1 MADAAEDTTVTR
13 VGAIGVAI
21 ATNISGNIAL
31 AERLEAAQVQAI
43 RECYDAGTTDPDT
56 IRERMAAAREA
67 VLSE

>member
-1 MADAAEDTTVTR
+1 MDQSEITP
-13 VGAIGVAI
+13 VGATGVAV
-21 ATNISGNIAL
+21 AANVSGNLAL